1 MLTLMLCLTVRQIF
15 GSVRFPEKHPFFL
28 LVNWTVPKA
37 QLPEYLQGE
46 DKLMR
51 NRGDYLGWYEWL
63 DPDAVAKLHFTFPDV
78 IPLNVWKHS
87 TADGRCFYITW
98 NNPASAGISWVSTSE
113 FSARVLPPKRSPEFD
128 SYWCLYEQT
137 GNNKPKLLYK
147 RTRLGFD
154 PGYSLSGWDYTH
166 STILMSLSK
175 GDKHS
180 KNAALGR
187 LVPLLGKPEVG
198 QLFQITATYQKVVKT
213 QKEPGPPSPTGDA
226 TTTSLTGCIF
236 SKYIMPIVSL
246 FKEKPPESSSPPRSR
261 SQSSVMSATE

>member
-1 MLTLMLCLTVRQIF
+1 MLTLMLCLTARQTF
-15 GSVRFPEKHPFFL
+15 GSARFPEKHPFFL

-37 QLPEYLQGE
+37 QLPEYFQGE
-46 DKLMR
+46 DNPMR
-51 NRGDYLGWYEWL
+51 SERADYLGWYEWL
-63 DPDAVAKLHFTFPDV
+63 GPDAVAKLHFTFPDV
-78 IPLNVWKHS
+78 IPLNVWKHP
-87 TADGRCFYITW
+87 TNDGRCFYITW

-154 PGYSLSGWDYTH
+154 PGHSLSGWDYTH

-175 GDKHS
+175 GDKHF
-180 KNAALGR
+180 KNVALGR

-198 QLFQITATYQKVVKT
+198 QLFQITATYQKVA
-213 QKEPGPPSPTGDA
+213 GPSSPTGDA
-226 TTTSLTGCIF
+226 ATTSMAGCIF
-236 SKYIMPIVSL
+236 SKYITPMLSW
-246 FKEKPPESSSPPRSR
+246 FKGKPPESPSPPGSP